1 MFDKEEEKSS
11 KEVTYNVVK
20 YKDEEFKVGSAVFL
34 SPGAVKYKYTSTY
47 HTFSKTKKGKVDE
60 DMYPEYYRKSS
71 DHVKGSNYDTPEPF
85 HIGYINAIYATTNN
99 KLVASSDIW
108 IKINKMYRPENTHK
122 GLTLMQQV
130 DLNMVYWS
138 DEGNSI

>member
-1 MFDKEEEKSS
+1 
-11 KEVTYNVVK
+11 
-20 YKDEEFKVGSAVFL
+20 
-34 SPGAVKYKYTSTY
+34 
-47 HTFSKTKKGKVDE
+47 
-60 DMYPEYYRKSS
+60 MYPEYYRKSS

-138 DEGNSI
+138 DEGIFV